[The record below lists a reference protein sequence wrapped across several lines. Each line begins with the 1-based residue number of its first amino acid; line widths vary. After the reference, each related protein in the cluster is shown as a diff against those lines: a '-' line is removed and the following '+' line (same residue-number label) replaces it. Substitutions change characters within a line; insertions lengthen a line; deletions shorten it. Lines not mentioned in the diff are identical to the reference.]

1 LRARDTPASIP
12 VVAVTVAE
20 TGKTGS
26 SKANVKKEGLEE
38 KGFQKEDVKERGS
51 TET

>member
-1 LRARDTPASIP
+1 MKERDKPAVKP
-12 VVAVTVAE
+12 VVAAPVAE
-20 TGKTGS
+20 TRKTGS